1 MEPVIDA
8 KRSAL
13 INFKRDPSQRNKTTL
28 RAARNKVQQTA
39 RHCANNYWLQL
50 CQSIQTSSDTGNI
63 RGMYDGIK
71 KATGPT
77 IKKTAPLKTKSG
89 EVITDSNKQME
100 RWVEHYLELY
110 STENT
115 ITDQALDT
123 IETLPVMTEL
133 DSEPTEDDLSKAID
147 SLKNGKAPGKD
158 AIPPEVI
165 KHGKHALLHHLH
177 VLLLLC
183 WKEGTVPQ
191 DMRDANIVT
200 LYKNRGDRSDC
211 NNYRGISLLSV
222 VGKVFARVALTKLQ
236 ILAERTLPESQC
248 GFRTGRSTIDMIFS
262 VRQLQEKC
270 REQRRPLFIAF
281 IDLTKAFDLVSRRG
295 LFNLLEKIGCPPK
308 LLSVISSFHNNMKG
322 TVNYDGATSVPF
334 DIHSGVKQGCVLA
347 PTLFS
352 IFFSMMLS
360 YAFNTSTEGVFLHTR
375 ADGKLFNLARLRAKT
390 KVRHVVIREMLF
402 ADDAALVTYTMEDLQ
417 QLIDKLSHA
426 CKEFGLTISIKKTK
440 VMGQGIVSPPS
451 INIDNVTLDAV
462 DSFTYLGSTIESNLS
477 LDAEINTRIAKAA
490 AVMSKLNRRVWQNNN
505 LTQMTKLCVY
515 QACVLSTLLYSSEAW
530 TTYTRQEKKL
540 NSFHLRCLRR
550 ILDISWQDK
559 ITNTEVLECASSFS
573 MYTLLSQRRLRWL
586 GHVHRMAN
594 GRIPKDML
602 YGELVTGTRTVG
614 RPYLRYRD
622 TCKRDMKVAGIN
634 TTTWEAAADD
644 RGHWRAVVKA
654 GMKRGEE
661 NRSVHEAVKRE
672 KRKQKSSH
680 PAHPPQPT
688 IYI

>member
-1 MEPVIDA
+1 MLPLICARVRLQPKRLFHSKQKGHMRINISNTTYPMKNQQFIESIRTALSGIESEGAEENWNTLRDIIYDTALTTYGKKHRKNTDWYEANITLMEPVIDA

-77 IKKTAPLKTKSG
+77 INKTAPLKTKSG

-123 IETLPVMTEL
+123 IETLPVMTEQ

-200 LYKNRGDRSDC
+200 LYKNKGDRSDC

-248 GFRTGRSTIDMIFS
+248 GFRRGKSPIDMIFS

-270 REQRRPLFIAF
+270 REQRKPLFIAF

-295 LFNLLEKIGCPPK
+295 LFNLLDKIGCPPK

-322 TVNYDGATSVPF
+322 TVNYDGATSEPF
-334 DIHSGVKQGCVLA
+334 DIHSGVKRMRSGTDTIWHILLHYAIICLQYINGGCL
-347 PTLFS
+347 PT
-352 IFFSMMLS
+352 
-360 YAFNTSTEGVFLHTR
+360 Y
-375 ADGKLFNLARLRAKT
+375 
-390 KVRHVVIREMLF
+390 
-402 ADDAALVTYTMEDLQ
+402 
-417 QLIDKLSHA
+417 
-426 CKEFGLTISIKKTK
+426 
-440 VMGQGIVSPPS
+440 
-451 INIDNVTLDAV
+451 
-462 DSFTYLGSTIESNLS
+462 
-477 LDAEINTRIAKAA
+477 
-490 AVMSKLNRRVWQNNN
+490 
-505 LTQMTKLCVY
+505 
-515 QACVLSTLLYSSEAW
+515 
-530 TTYTRQEKKL
+530 
-540 NSFHLRCLRR
+540 
-550 ILDISWQDK
+550 
-559 ITNTEVLECASSFS
+559 
-573 MYTLLSQRRLRWL
+573 
-586 GHVHRMAN
+586 
-594 GRIPKDML
+594 
-602 YGELVTGTRTVG
+602 
-614 RPYLRYRD
+614 
-622 TCKRDMKVAGIN
+622 
-634 TTTWEAAADD
+634 
-644 RGHWRAVVKA
+644 
-654 GMKRGEE
+654 
-661 NRSVHEAVKRE
+661 
-672 KRKQKSSH
+672 
-680 PAHPPQPT
+680 
-688 IYI
+688 

>member
-1 MEPVIDA
+1 M
-8 KRSAL
+8 
-13 INFKRDPSQRNKTTL
+13 
-28 RAARNKVQQTA
+28 
-39 RHCANNYWLQL
+39 
-50 CQSIQTSSDTGNI
+50 
-63 RGMYDGIK
+63 
-71 KATGPT
+71 
-77 IKKTAPLKTKSG
+77 
-89 EVITDSNKQME
+89 
-100 RWVEHYLELY
+100 EHYLELY

-200 LYKNRGDRSDC
+200 LYKNKGDRSDC

-222 VGKVFARVALTKLQ
+222 VGKVVARVALTKLQ

-262 VRQLQEKC
+262 VRQLQEEC
-270 REQRRPLFIAF
+270 REQRRQLFIAF
-281 IDLTKAFDLVSRRG
+281 IDLTKTFDLVSRRG

-322 TVNYDGATSVPF
+322 TVNYDGATSEPF

-402 ADDAALVTYTMEDLQ
+402 ADDAALVTHTMEDLQ

-426 CKEFGLTISIKKTK
+426 CKEFGLTIRIKKTK

-505 LTQMTKLCVY
+505 LTQMTKPCVY

-559 ITNTEVLECASSFS
+559 IINTEVLERASSFS
-573 MYTLLSQRRLRWL
+573 M
-586 GHVHRMAN
+586 
-594 GRIPKDML
+594 
-602 YGELVTGTRTVG
+602 
-614 RPYLRYRD
+614 
-622 TCKRDMKVAGIN
+622 
-634 TTTWEAAADD
+634 
-644 RGHWRAVVKA
+644 
-654 GMKRGEE
+654 
-661 NRSVHEAVKRE
+661 
-672 KRKQKSSH
+672 
-680 PAHPPQPT
+680 
-688 IYI
+688 